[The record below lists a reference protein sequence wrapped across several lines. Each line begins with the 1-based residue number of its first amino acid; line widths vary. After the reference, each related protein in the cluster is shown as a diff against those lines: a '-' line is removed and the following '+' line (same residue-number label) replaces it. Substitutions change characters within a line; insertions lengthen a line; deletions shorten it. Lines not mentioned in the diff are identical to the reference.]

1 MRILI
6 NREKVE
12 TFDTLR
18 RNGMKILDTDPELY
32 FDFIRREDRRLG
44 WEQRKRFLRD
54 VEREVDARA
63 E

>member
-18 RNGMKILDTDPELY
+18 RNGMKILDTDSELY
-32 FDFIRREDRRLG
+32 FDFSRREDRRLG
-44 WEQRKRFLRD
+44 REQRKRFLRD

>member
-32 FDFIRREDRRLG
+32 FDFSRREDLRLG
-44 WEQRKRFLRD
+44 FANHSGDKD
-54 VEREVDARA
+54 S
-63 E
+63 

>member
-18 RNGMKILDTDPELY
+18 RNNMKILDTDPELY
-32 FDFIRREDRRLG
+32 FDFSRREDRRLG